1 MNEILLNFPR
11 YFAEKPKPRMEKE
24 SNLSR
29 FPNFTLDRAEYNET
43 LEDLKLREYIKTL
56 MTIGEARLTE
66 IVSVILTLTS

>member
-1 MNEILLNFPR
+1 
-11 YFAEKPKPRMEKE
+11 MEKE